1 MCSLTQSRQQTSSL
15 SFCKFNYVLLFLFS
29 AGSCTFDE
37 GFSQCDYQQDP
48 YDDFDWTHINT
59 QELPY
64 VSPHLPQ
71 GEVKFLSPHVCH
83 LLLHHLKVW
92 KAAYCLMQ
100 FEVLELFFE
109 FHHFLDVISSY
120 YCSTF
125 IMQDYYC
132 SAISQLYQS
141 TSDNHIVY
149 ILNYEQRFA
158 TFGWFFFGCF
168 PLNNVSLSC

>member
-1 MCSLTQSRQQTSSL
+1 
-15 SFCKFNYVLLFLFS
+15 
-29 AGSCTFDE
+29 
-37 GFSQCDYQQDP
+37 
-48 YDDFDWTHINT
+48 
-59 QELPY
+59 
-64 VSPHLPQ
+64 
-71 GEVKFLSPHVCH
+71 
-83 LLLHHLKVW
+83 
-92 KAAYCLMQ
+92 MQ